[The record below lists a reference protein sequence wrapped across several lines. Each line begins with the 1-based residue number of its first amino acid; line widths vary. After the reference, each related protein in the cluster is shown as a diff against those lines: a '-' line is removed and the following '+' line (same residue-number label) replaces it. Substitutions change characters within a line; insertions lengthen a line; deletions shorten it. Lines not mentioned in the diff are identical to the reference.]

1 MHLKKSKKKKNL
13 EKSLIEKSKE
23 SPASIFPIIIF
34 VLKDAKCWFT
44 PDRLL
49 KAQDSQKSYRYP

>member
-1 MHLKKSKKKKNL
+1 MHLKKSKEKKI

>member
-1 MHLKKSKKKKNL
+1 MHLKKSKEKKI

-49 KAQDSQKSYRYP
+49 KAQDSQKRYRYP